1 MSFYIAK
8 TVRMPFATAIEKV
21 IAALKEEEF
30 GVLTDIDVSSTLKT
44 KLGIEWRPY
53 RILGACNPRSPTARC
68 KLRIKSASCS
78 RAMSFCKSLMMET
91 SRWLQSI
98 QQHQWNASASRHC
111 GNSLRLYA
119 IN

>member
-44 KLGIEWRPY
+44 KLGIEWAA
-53 RILGACNPRSPTARC
+53 LSHPRR
-68 KLRIKSASCS
+68 
-78 RAMSFCKSLMMET
+78 
-91 SRWLQSI
+91 LQSSARPPRA
-98 QQHQWNASASRHC
+98 AS
-111 GNSLRLYA
+111 
-119 IN
+119 